1 MSKIVSIRMRNSVV
15 NILNELELLL
25 DIDKNVLIEYLIV
38 QFYLSLKTS
47 FIKMLENK
55 ESE

>member
-1 MSKIVSIRMRNSVV
+1 MSRIVSIRMRNSVV

-25 DIDKNVLIEYLIV
+25 DIV

-55 ESE
+55 ENE

>member
-1 MSKIVSIRMRNSVV
+1 MSKIVSIRMRNNVV
-15 NILNELELLL
+15 NMLNELELLL
-25 DIDKNVLIEYLIV
+25 GIDKNVLIEYLIV

-55 ESE
+55 ENE

>member
-15 NILNELELLL
+15 NMLNELELLL

-47 FIKMLENK
+47 FIKMLESK
-55 ESE
+55 ENE

>member
-55 ESE
+55 ENE

>member
-1 MSKIVSIRMRNSVV
+1 MKNNVV
-15 NILNELELLL
+15 NMLNELELLL

-55 ESE
+55 GNE